1 MSVNNNFAHLDNKS
15 IPPSSSF
22 YSYYYEECTTEAL
35 TDELLKSFLSS
46 KKNSRFYYAQAE
58 YFIRRINIY
67 DPLPIFV
74 LHTEDI
80 PDGLTSELQSL
91 DSVVRD
97 RIITNVVRR
106 IYESVDSDYFHVNG
120 IYGRVKWFMLET
132 EEK

>member
-46 KKNSRFYYAQAE
+46 KKNSRFYYNQAE
-58 YFIRRINIY
+58 YYIRRINIY

-74 LHTEDI
+74 LYTEDI
-80 PDGLTSELQSL
+80 PDGLAKELRGLGEVKKESYYKCSQENL
-91 DSVVRD
+91 
-97 RIITNVVRR
+97 RI
-106 IYESVDSDYFHVNG
+106 
-120 IYGRVKWFMLET
+120 GRF
-132 EEK
+132 